1 MEEIKACMNDILD
14 KVCQREWSRRYY
26 QKNKEKV
33 KKRARAWN
41 KNNLEKVRVY
51 GKKYDKSIKGRKRAR
66 KANKNYYN
74 KNVEK
79 YAEYYEKNKHRW
91 DRQEQ
96 YKKYRDSG
104 RLKAWSKAYDLKYA

>member
-14 KVCQREWSRRYY
+14 KVCQREHSRRYY

-33 KKRARAWN
+33 KKRARAWS

-51 GKKYDKSIKGRKRAR
+51 GKKYDKSIKGKERNS

-79 YAEYYEKNKHRW
+79 AAEYYK
-91 DRQEQ
+91 Q
-96 YKKYRDSG
+96 YRDSG
-104 RLKAWSKAYDLKYA
+104 RLKAWSDAYDLKYA